1 MPSPTLTALA
11 ALRTVLAAI
20 PLGPAT
26 EIAAGSV
33 APLFEAVAFATH
45 RDLTAQLRDQMLA
58 QDRVCLLVPQAVR
71 RTVPDATGAL
81 GVLGSKHLAVDLL
94 YSDRALFE
102 SGRTATF
109 GGEAHLGLLAFDDLL
124 EAALTGCE
132 LTPFGALVLGDSEP
146 LVMTAGDRAA
156 DPTRHAWVT
165 TLLLPTGLI
174 AAAVG

>member
-1 MPSPTLTALA
+1 MLETILDYFQGSPLSLWGPFV
-11 ALRTVLAAI
+11 VLLLCG
-20 PLGPAT
+20 LGLP
-26 EIAAGSV
+26 
-33 APLFEAVAFATH
+33 
-45 RDLTAQLRDQMLA
+45 
-58 QDRVCLLVPQAVR
+58 VPEDIVLISA
-71 RTVPDATGAL
+71 GAL